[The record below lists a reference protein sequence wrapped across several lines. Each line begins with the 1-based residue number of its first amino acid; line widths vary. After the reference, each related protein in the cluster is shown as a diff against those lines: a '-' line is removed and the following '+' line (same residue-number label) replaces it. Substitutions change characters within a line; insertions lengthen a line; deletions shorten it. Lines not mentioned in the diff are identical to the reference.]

1 MGQKIRETI
10 ALKIEQ
16 IYQSTAYIKMD
27 RCHLAVECRKM
38 FKLASNDHGVIIMA
52 TIYSVMMQK
61 SQSMPVTT
69 IGNGIVITENVE
81 MCP

>member
-1 MGQKIRETI
+1 
-10 ALKIEQ
+10 
-16 IYQSTAYIKMD
+16 MD

-52 TIYSVMMQK
+52 TIYSVIMQTRAQK

>member
-1 MGQKIRETI
+1 
-10 ALKIEQ
+10 
-16 IYQSTAYIKMD
+16 
-27 RCHLAVECRKM
+27 M